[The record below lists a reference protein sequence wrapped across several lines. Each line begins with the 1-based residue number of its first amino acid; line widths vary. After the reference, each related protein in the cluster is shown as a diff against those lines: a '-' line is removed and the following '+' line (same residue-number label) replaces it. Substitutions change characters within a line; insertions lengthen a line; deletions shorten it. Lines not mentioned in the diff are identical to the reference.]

1 MTPGTYL
8 RKRRQSAGLSID
20 ETAMTLAAL
29 PVARGRSFND
39 RCALLKQAL
48 IRIEGDAAVMTA
60 AHAEVVANAFP
71 FSIRTYRALATGSAI
86 PRICRRCGCGEDDP
100 CMLDGERLCA
110 PSISEPG
117 LCSICAALSPAFFP
131 LKPGAVF
138 AKGPDHG

>member
-29 PVARGRSFND
+29 PGARGRTFND
-39 RCALLKQAL
+39 RCVLLKQAL

-71 FSIRTYRALATGSAI
+71 FSTRTYRALRQAVPS
-86 PRICRRCGCGEDDP
+86 PHLPPVRMWRR
-100 CMLDGERLCA
+100 
-110 PSISEPG
+110 
-117 LCSICAALSPAFFP
+117 
-131 LKPGAVF
+131 
-138 AKGPDHG
+138 